1 MSCRCGRFPAMTKT
15 QFTTAGT
22 VIKNDW
28 QLAISADMVLQ
39 RQGASPSKI
48 RKRQPRLVA
57 VAEMAIAD
65 GTPWI
70 RPQAAYRI
78 LKIQEVK
85 SARVILRDAT
95 ELIGSGIARKLARA
109 EFAIAVLATIG
120 ADVEEMAL
128 RATKEDAVFAL
139 ALDGYGTAVVGALTV
154 AIRTFFA
161 ECATGARLTTTSPI
175 YPGTND
181 WELAAGQTQLFSI
194 VDASPIGVRLNS
206 SFLMQPCKSVS
217 LVIGAGAK
225 MPAGGEPCEECGA
238 SASCRHRLAEP

>member
-1 MSCRCGRFPAMTKT
+1 MREISEVTET
-15 QFTTAGT
+15 LFTTEGT
-22 VIKNDW
+22 LSKCDW
-28 QLAISADMVLQ
+28 QLAITADMVLQ
-39 RQGASPSKI
+39 RQGANPRKI
-48 RKRQPRLVA
+48 RGRQPRLVA
-57 VAEMAIAD
+57 VAEMAIEH

-70 RPQAAYRI
+70 RPQVAYRI
-78 LKIQEVK
+78 LKIQEVE
-85 SARVILRDAT
+85 SPRVILKDAA
-95 ELIGSGIARKLARA
+95 ELIGAGIARKLARA

-120 ADVEEMAL
+120 AEVEDMAL

-139 ALDGYGTAVVGALTV
+139 ALDGYGTAVIGALTV
-154 AIRTFFA
+154 AIRAFFA
-161 ECATGARLTTTSPI
+161 ECAAGAQLTTISPI

-194 VDASPIGVRLNS
+194 VDASPIGVRLSS

-225 MPAGGEPCEECGA
+225 MSDGGQPCEECGA